1 MYMEQC
7 FMPVSLIHRKQ
18 DRHDEN
24 HTSNS
29 GFIWIC
35 QQESSEYF
43 ELESGI
49 NHTVLT
55 DLT

>member
-1 MYMEQC
+1 
-7 FMPVSLIHRKQ
+7 MPVSLIHRKQ
-18 DRHDEN
+18 DRHDES

-35 QQESSEYF
+35 QHKSSENF
-43 ELESGI
+43 ELESSI
-49 NHTVLT
+49 NYTVLT

>member
-1 MYMEQC
+1 MYMEQR

-55 DLT
+55 DIT